1 MDLRQMRYFLTLA
14 EERNFTRAAERL
26 HMAQPPLTRQ
36 IRALEDELGAELF
49 VRTVKGV
56 TLTEAGLALMDEVPN
71 LLALAQR
78 AKERTV
84 LASLGHTGR
93 LDIGIFGSGVLD
105 AIPRILARFHADRPE
120 VKIVLHNLTKT
131 EQIEAL
137 RERRISVGFNRLIPP
152 EADLKVVTVLRE
164 TMMIALPA
172 HHALAKKEF
181 LTIPDLSDQPLI
193 LYPRL
198 PIAGLAQQV
207 MQAFVR
213 EKAVL
218 RVEQEVEDVLT
229 AIALVAGGFGVC
241 VTTAS
246 SASLR
251 LPGVVYRPLI
261 SKHLREIEL
270 SCLYRQSD
278 ESPLLAAFVS
288 VVRNFSLQ
296 SAAPKAKLTGKR
308 KA

>member
-1 MDLRQMRYFLTLA
+1 MDLKQMRYFLALA

-36 IRALEDELGAELF
+36 IRALEEELGAELF
-49 VRTVKGV
+49 VRSTKGV
-56 TLTEAGLALMDEVPN
+56 TLTEAGEALLAEVPN
-71 LLALAQR
+71 LLALAER
-78 AKERTV
+78 AKAQT
-84 LASLGHTGR
+84 LKASLGQSGQ

-105 AIPRILARFHADRPE
+105 VIPRILARFHARRPA
-120 VKIVLHNLTKT
+120 VKIVLHNLSKT
-131 EQIEAL
+131 EQMAAL

-152 EADLKVVTVLRE
+152 EDDLKVETVMRE
-164 TMMIALPA
+164 TMMVALPEK
-172 HHALAKKEF
+172 HPLARRAEV
-181 LTIPDLSDQPLI
+181 TIPDLSDRPLI

-198 PIAGLAQQV
+198 PIAGLAQMV

-229 AIALVAGGFGVC
+229 AVALVAGGFGAC

-251 LPGVVYRPLI
+251 LPGG
-261 SKHLREIEL
+261 
-270 SCLYRQSD
+270 
-278 ESPLLAAFVS
+278 A
-288 VVRNFSLQ
+288 
-296 SAAPKAKLTGKR
+296 
-308 KA
+308 

>member
-1 MDLRQMRYFLTLA
+1 MDLKQMRYFLALA

-36 IRALEDELGAELF
+36 IRALEEDLGAELF
-49 VRTVKGV
+49 VRSAKGV
-56 TLTEAGLALMDEVPN
+56 TLTEAGEALLAEVPN
-71 LLALAQR
+71 LLSLAERARERAL
-78 AKERTV
+78 K
-84 LASLGHTGR
+84 ASHGQSGQ

-105 AIPRILARFHADRPE
+105 VIPRILARFHAARPE

-131 EQIEAL
+131 EQIAAL

-152 EADLKVVTVLRE
+152 EDDLKVETVLRE
-164 TMMIALPA
+164 SMMVALPEK
-172 HHALAKKEF
+172 HPLAKRAE

-229 AIALVAGGFGVC
+229 AVALVAGGFGVC

-251 LPGVVYRPLI
+251 LPGVVYRPLV
-261 SKHLREIEL
+261 SNHLREIAL

-278 ESPLLAAFVS
+278 HSPLLAAFVA
-288 VVRNFSLQ
+288 VVREF
-296 SAAPKAKLTGKR
+296 APVVRATAR
-308 KA
+308 RR

>member
-1 MDLRQMRYFLTLA
+1 MDLRQMRYFLALA

-36 IRALEDELGAELF
+36 IRALEEALGADLF
-49 VRTVKGV
+49 VRTTRGV
-56 TLTEAGLALMDEVPN
+56 ELTEAGEALLAEVPN
-71 LLALAQR
+71 LLSLAQR
-78 AKERTV
+78 AKERT
-84 LASLGHTGR
+84 LAASQGLSGR
-93 LDIGIFGSGVLD
+93 LDVGIFGSGVLD
-105 AIPRILARFHADRPE
+105 VIPRILARFHAERPE

-137 RERRISVGFNRLIPP
+137 RERRIGVGFNRLIPP
-152 EADLKVVTVLRE
+152 EDDLRVETILRE
-164 TMMIALPA
+164 SMMVALPA
-172 HHALAKKEF
+172 GHPLARRKDVRE
-181 LTIPDLSDQPLI
+181 LRITDLSDQPLI

-207 MQAFVR
+207 MQAFNR

-246 SASLR
+246 TASLR
-251 LPGVVYRPLI
+251 LPGVVYRPLV
-261 SKHLREIEL
+261 SKHLSQIEL

-278 ESPLLAAFVS
+278 ESPVLAAFVS
-288 VVRNFSLQ
+288 VVREFSL
-296 SAAPKAKLTGKR
+296 ATGVANR
-308 KA
+308 KS